1 LVPFQ
6 NDCLR
11 DERLKE
17 ATEHWQPKLIL
28 VTITKP
34 HFRIVDATSLSKDRL
49 LFQPLE
55 ADTDFNVTHE
65 ALEIFE
71 PLVERFLFNGKP
83 NANSLS
89 VRDWQTEQV

>member
-1 LVPFQ
+1 MPHAFTGTSGLDP
-6 NDCLR
+6 
-11 DERLKE
+11 
-17 ATEHWQPKLIL
+17 TEHWQPKLIL

-71 PLVERFLFNGKP
+71 PLVECFLFNGKP